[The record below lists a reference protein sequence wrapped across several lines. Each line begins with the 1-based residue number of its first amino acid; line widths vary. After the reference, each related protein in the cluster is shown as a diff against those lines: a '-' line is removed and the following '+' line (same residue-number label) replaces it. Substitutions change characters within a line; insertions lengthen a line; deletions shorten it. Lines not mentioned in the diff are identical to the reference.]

1 VSDALVPLGSDP
13 ESLDLTPARI
23 VQALDR
29 YVVGQAA
36 AKRAVAV
43 AIRNRRRRMKLGP
56 DLREEV
62 TPKNILLIGPTGV
75 GKTEIAR
82 RIAGLIRAPFV
93 KVEATK
99 YTEVG
104 YVGRDVESIV
114 RDLLEVSLGLV
125 REEQRKGVETRARE
139 AAEERVLDALVPG
152 SRPDEPV
159 LDPFGFARGGAVSTP
174 SADAAATRVRLRERL
189 RAGALSD
196 REVDVQVEDAQSMG
210 SIFGRQSFDQM
221 GIDLQGL
228 MEKMSP
234 KRGRTRRVKVPEA
247 IELLTAQEADKLVD
261 REGAVAEAIRRAE
274 QSGIVF
280 LDELDK
286 VAGKR
291 SSSGPDVSREGVQRD
306 LLPLVEGT
314 TVATRHGMVRTEH
327 VLFIA
332 AGAFHV
338 ARPSDLMPELQGRFP
353 IRVQLEPLTEAD
365 FVRILTEPKNA
376 LVKQY
381 EALLGTE
388 GVRLKVTDDGV
399 REIARFAALANSSQE
414 NIGARRLGTIFER
427 VLEEISFDAPDLAGT
442 DVVVDAPFVR
452 KRVEGLMKD
461 EDLARFVL

>member
-1 VSDALVPLGSDP
+1 MTDAIVPSSVGGGATAGASAAGD
-13 ESLDLTPARI
+13 DLTPARI

-43 AIRNRRRRMKLGP
+43 AIRNRRRRMLLGP

-82 RIAGLIRAPFV
+82 RIAGLIKAPFV

-125 REEQRKGVETRARE
+125 REEQRKGVEGRARE

-152 SRPDEPV
+152 SRPDDAT
-159 LDPFGFARGGAVSTP
+159 LDPFGFARGSAPSAP
-174 SADAAATRVRLRERL
+174 SADASATRVRLRERL
-189 RAGALSD
+189 RAGALAD
-196 REVDVQVEDAQSMG
+196 REVEVQVEDASSSLG

-228 MEKMSP
+228 MDKMNP

-247 IELLTAQEADKLVD
+247 LELLTAQEADKLVD
-261 REGAVAEAIRRAE
+261 KEGSVAEAIRRAE

-286 VAGKR
+286 VAAKR
-291 SSSGPDVSREGVQRD
+291 STSGPDVSREGVQRD

-338 ARPSDLMPELQGRFP
+338 ARPSDLCPSSR
-353 IRVQLEPLTEAD
+353 
-365 FVRILTEPKNA
+365 
-376 LVKQY
+376 
-381 EALLGTE
+381 
-388 GVRLKVTDDGV
+388 
-399 REIARFAALANSSQE
+399 AASRSACSST
-414 NIGARRLGTIFER
+414 R
-427 VLEEISFDAPDLAGT
+427 
-442 DVVVDAPFVR
+442 
-452 KRVEGLMKD
+452 
-461 EDLARFVL
+461 